1 MTAAQV
7 SNYEHTD
14 TRFLF
19 GSGSSHIFMSFSLP
33 RATLTRGSKHLC
45 FQVLELFTD
54 SIFYRPNAVFIRV
67 CETFDLR
74 FSEIKNPLPT
84 VTDSVAVILL
94 FFASDVVTATDTDH
108 LTPVGGRCQW
118 Q

>member
-19 GSGSSHIFMSFSLP
+19 GSGSSHIFMNFSLP
-33 RATLTRGSKHLC
+33 RAALTRGSETFFFKI
-45 FQVLELFTD
+45 LELFTD
-54 SIFYRPNAVFIRV
+54 SIFCRQNSVFIRV
-67 CETFDLR
+67 CEAFDLL
-74 FSEIKNPLPT
+74 FSETKNPLPT
-84 VTDSVAVILL
+84 VTDRVAVTLL
-94 FFASDVVTATDTDH
+94 FSPSDVVTATDTDH

>member
-19 GSGSSHIFMSFSLP
+19 GSGSSHISMSFSLP
-33 RATLTRGSKHLC
+33 QVTLTRGS
-45 FQVLELFTD
+45 ETLFSKILGLFVG

-67 CETFDLR
+67 CETFELLL
-74 FSEIKNPLPT
+74 SETKNPLPT
-84 VTDSVAVILL
+84 VTDSVTVIFL
-94 FFASDVVTATDTDH
+94 FFPSDVVTATDTDH